1 MAEARFCVRHPTL
14 ESNLAC
20 GRCGESVCPRCLV
33 HAPVGVRCPDC
44 AQAKPIPT
52 FDVSTSFLL
61 RGLGAGIGIAA
72 VGGIITSFVY
82 IFLFN
87 TGLGLS
93 IVNVVTAGAVA
104 GVGLLVG
111 EGISLAVN
119 RKQGRR
125 LKLVAGF
132 SMFTAITVITVSS
145 GATFNPLILL
155 ASGLSFYIA
164 VSKF

>member
-1 MAEARFCVRHPTL
+1 
-14 ESNLAC
+14 
-20 GRCGESVCPRCLV
+20 
-33 HAPVGVRCPDC
+33 
-44 AQAKPIPT
+44 
-52 FDVSTSFLL
+52 VSTSFLL

-119 RKQGRR
+119 RKRGRR

>member
-1 MAEARFCVRHPTL
+1 M
-14 ESNLAC
+14 
-20 GRCGESVCPRCLV
+20 V

-119 RKQGRR
+119 RKRGRR

>member
-1 MAEARFCVRHPTL
+1 M
-14 ESNLAC
+14 
-20 GRCGESVCPRCLV
+20 V

-44 AQAKPIPT
+44 AQVKPIPT

-119 RKQGRR
+119 RKRGRR